1 LILKYIIHLSLFY
14 LELFILFGIINFL
27 LGIAFNI
34 FMDIGSE
41 KYVYLSVILP
51 PIIFQIIIS
60 ALIALATKS
69 FILHNSIESS
79 WAYMVLG
86 FVFINILTWPNTL
99 YFIRNINNPLE
110 AIRANGSIYGSLIA
124 FVAYPII
131 YLFPAIILTIPG
143 AYPLF
148 SWLLVIYNWL
158 YSFWILRFL
167 AIPLLVLLLGPRIWD
182 AMNPKRL
189 VS

>member
-1 LILKYIIHLSLFY
+1 MILKYIIYLSLFY
-14 LELFILFGIINFL
+14 LELFILFGIINFV

-34 FMDIGSE
+34 FIDIGSHNRA
-41 KYVYLSVILP
+41 YLLVILP
-51 PIIFQIIIS
+51 PIIFQVIIS
-60 ALIALATKS
+60 GLIAIFTKS
-69 FILHNSIESS
+69 FVLHNSIEFS
-79 WAYMVLG
+79 WVYMIMG
-86 FVFINILTWPNTL
+86 FVFVNILTWPNTL

-110 AIRANGSIYGSLIA
+110 AIRAKGSIYGSLIA

-143 AYPLF
+143 SYTLF
-148 SWLLVIYNWL
+148 SWLLVIYSWL

-167 AIPLLVLLLGPRIWD
+167 AIPLLFVLLGPRIWD
-182 AMNPKRL
+182 AINPKRL